1 MNDKVYT
8 VVVDGDKLKSYDT
21 QTGSIQSAYTFNG
34 TVVNGPIVTGDRVT
48 VVFETPTGKV
58 GRILSLPNFNQISSF
73 NIS

>member
-8 VVVDGDKLKSYDT
+8 VVVDGDKLKSYDI